1 MAPKRHVVVD
11 PPLSDAPQQF
21 RGEPIAGEPAFEHSR
36 ETGLWERIQLGE
48 WDAYVRFVA
57 QDGHPVI
64 AELRVLPRPHSTRE
78 EAWVRE
84 WFEMPE
90 NLNPEL
96 VSWEGPRPKPPDT
109 PSGGLTARNLRKLT
123 LGRALSAAYRHL
135 DRHYQR
141 DPHPDSLLGQS
152 IQRFAAQAIS
162 EPRQPGRRGR
172 GDAFY
177 AHVAS
182 AYVEAI
188 TQGSRK
194 PVKDAALALSKAWSG
209 TYEDTYVRDLLNEAR
224 HRGLLT
230 RPPKGRAGGEL
241 TEKGRQALGEETK

>member
-11 PPLSDAPQQF
+11 PPLSDAPKRW
-21 RGEPIAGEPAFEHSR
+21 RGEPIAGEPAFKHSR
-36 ETGLWERIQLGE
+36 ETGLWEQVRLGE
-48 WDAYVRFVA
+48 WDAYVRFEA

-64 AELRVLPRPHSTRE
+64 AELRILPRPHSTRE
-78 EAWVRE
+78 EAWVEE
-84 WFEMPE
+84 WFKMPE
-90 NLNPEL
+90 RLNPEL
-96 VSWEGPRPKPPDT
+96 VTWEGPRPKAPDT

-123 LGRALSAAYRHL
+123 VGRALSAAYRHL
-135 DRHYQR
+135 GGLFRH
-141 DPHPDSLLGQS
+141 DPAPDSLLGQS
-152 IQRFAAQAIS
+152 IQCFAAQAVS

-172 GDAFY
+172 EDAFY

-188 TQGSRK
+188 TQGSRR

-209 TYEDTYVRDLLNEAR
+209 TYEDTYIRDLLGEAR
-224 HRGLLT
+224 RRGLLT

-241 TEKGRQALGEETK
+241 TTKGRQALGGRAK